1 MNSETSVIAI
11 SPKKRSAGRRHGVLP
26 HSSIGGQ
33 QPDLPEYQQPDLP
46 EYMPKKPDLDQLL
59 RELLDESHKQIR
71 LLEAQIKRMRSALIK
86 AKLGE

>member
-11 SPKKRSAGRRHGVLP
+11 SPKKRSASRHHGVLP
-26 HSSIGGQ
+26 HSLIGG
-33 QPDLPEYQQPDLP
+33 QQPDLP